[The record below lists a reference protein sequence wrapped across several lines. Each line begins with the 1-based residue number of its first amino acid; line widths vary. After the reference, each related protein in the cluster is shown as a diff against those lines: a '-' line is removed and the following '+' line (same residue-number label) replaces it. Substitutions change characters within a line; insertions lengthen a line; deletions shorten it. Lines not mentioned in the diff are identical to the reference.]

1 MVLAYQ
7 DVDGSHIK
15 GLPHQRILRSV
26 AESLFD
32 RRIPIDHVHT
42 DRQGEEG

>member
-1 MVLAYQ
+1 MVLA
-7 DVDGSHIK
+7 DHVDGSHQ
-15 GLPHQRILRSV
+15 GSPHQRILRSV